1 MNYGCVYE
9 ALIEKRRKKPL
20 NRDAVYCERHHFIP
34 RCMGGGNE
42 AWNLVY
48 LTAKEHF
55 VAHHLLHKINPTDQ
69 RLLAAFIAMCAPR
82 RNGKRYLLLSARR
95 HGKLREEY
103 AAAKRAAF
111 AAMTDE
117 EKQRRIAH
125 IKEGCAKRSVEKTRL
140 KVERWRKSYMGRSE
154 DAKLESLKK
163 RKSTEAARSPERQ
176 REIFD
181 RISRSHR
188 KSTEDVEL
196 RIVAEYQAGKTAK
209 EIAQLPWCQLGRE
222 GVNYLLRRRGVVNHQ
237 DARWAG
243 KEESICA
250 DYKTRKYPTRG
261 ALAKAYGASWSA
273 IKRILEKNGVRVAA
287 KNPKLAYAL
296 CERESLRLRGLYVL
310 FYTPFSKT
318 KIESMSLYDAIERL
332 RMFGLVSRTETR
344 RVILRKIRAALEKR
358 TKFAYGYAWDRA
370 GQVSRGPGTT
380 DIVTVI

>member
-1 MNYGCVYE
+1 MNYGRVYE
-9 ALIEKRRKKPL
+9 ALIEKRRKEPL

-42 AWNLVY
+42 VWNLVY

-55 VAHHLLHKINPTDQ
+55 VAHHLLYKINPTDQ

-103 AAAKRAAF
+103 AAARRAAF

-163 RKSTEAARSPERQ
+163 RKSTEAARSPERR

-196 RIVAEYQAGKTAK
+196 RIVAEYQSGKTAK

-243 KEESICA
+243 EEESICA

-273 IKRILEKNGVRVAA
+273 IKRILEKNGVRVVA
-287 KNPKLAYAL
+287 KNPKLAYAR
-296 CERESLRLRGLYVL
+296 CERGSQRLRELYVS
-310 FYTPFSKT
+310 FCAPFSKT
-318 KIESMSLYDAIERL
+318 KIESMSFYDAIERL
-332 RMFGLVSRTETR
+332 RMFGLAPRTETR
-344 RVILRKIRAALEKR
+344 RVILRKIRAALGKR
-358 TKFAYGYAWDRA
+358 TKFAYGYAWIH
-370 GQVSRGPGTT
+370 GISTPMGP
-380 DIVTVI
+380 DPVERHRR